1 MRRKDRD
8 PGIKIKVFALRAV
21 AVVVVVVVALLLILW
36 LQERSSTRELA
47 NGEGSSI
54 LMDFPDHTEVA
65 IAIVEDGQTR
75 FHGVIKENQVLI
87 PIKNEERVFEV
98 GSITKLFTS
107 VLLASL
113 VNEGKVM
120 LDDPI
125 HHCLGLPPEK
135 GGKITLLS
143 LANHTSGLPR
153 LPGNMQMDDVNN
165 PYKNYRAGD
174 LEEFIRSHW
183 AEGENVIGNYH
194 YSNLGT
200 GLLGYLLGR
209 SQGVSYE
216 DLLQE
221 RVFSRYGM
229 RQSYT
234 RAEDAGDSLVK
245 GLNAGGEVTSN
256 WDFDALMGAGGA
268 LSTVKDLSAFAS
280 AQFNKEDDDLM
291 LTRAPTHVVNDRLK
305 MGLGWHILLTDSGKE
320 LHCHNGGTGGY
331 SSSIAINMADEVA
344 VIVLSNVS
352 AFHPSADRVE
362 QLCLQLIDRL

>member
-87 PIKNEERVFEV
+87 PIKNEE
-98 GSITKLFTS
+98 G
-107 VLLASL
+107 
-113 VNEGKVM
+113 
-120 LDDPI
+120 
-125 HHCLGLPPEK
+125 
-135 GGKITLLS
+135 
-143 LANHTSGLPR
+143 
-153 LPGNMQMDDVNN
+153 
-165 PYKNYRAGD
+165 
-174 LEEFIRSHW
+174 
-183 AEGENVIGNYH
+183 
-194 YSNLGT
+194 
-200 GLLGYLLGR
+200 
-209 SQGVSYE
+209 
-216 DLLQE
+216 
-221 RVFSRYGM
+221 VFSRYGM

-256 WDFDALMGAGGA
+256 WDFDALMGAGGI

>member
-87 PIKNEERVFEV
+87 PIKNEEGVFEI

-120 LDDPI
+120 LEDPI

-165 PYKNYRAGD
+165 PYKNYHPCC
-174 LEEFIRSHW
+174 ERS
-183 AEGENVIGNYH
+183 VKD
-194 YSNLGT
+194 GT
-200 GLLGYLLGR
+200 GMAY
-209 SQGVSYE
+209 
-216 DLLQE
+216 
-221 RVFSRYGM
+221 
-229 RQSYT
+229 
-234 RAEDAGDSLVK
+234 
-245 GLNAGGEVTSN
+245 
-256 WDFDALMGAGGA
+256 
-268 LSTVKDLSAFAS
+268 ST
-280 AQFNKEDDDLM
+280 
-291 LTRAPTHVVNDRLK
+291 
-305 MGLGWHILLTDSGKE
+305 
-320 LHCHNGGTGGY
+320 Y
-331 SSSIAINMADEVA
+331 
-344 VIVLSNVS
+344 
-352 AFHPSADRVE
+352 
-362 QLCLQLIDRL
+362 